1 MVNRGEISGMRDN
14 LSDGLAGKIDSPLLP
29 QVRIRA
35 EQSGDGIGETTG
47 KTDGQSHAGRH
58 GRKLK

>member
-1 MVNRGEISGMRDN
+1 MRDN
-14 LSDGLAGKIDSPLLP
+14 LADGLAGRIDSPLLS

-47 KTDGQSHAGRH
+47 KRDAQNHAGRH